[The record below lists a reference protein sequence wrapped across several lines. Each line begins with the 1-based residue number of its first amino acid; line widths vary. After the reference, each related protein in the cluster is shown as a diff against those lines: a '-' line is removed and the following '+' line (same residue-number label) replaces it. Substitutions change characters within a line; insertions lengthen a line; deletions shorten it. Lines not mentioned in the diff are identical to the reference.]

1 MKNKLILF
9 FIILISIFFTGCSA
23 IQIVEAENGM
33 LDLSNLNFDDST
45 IYKMRGEWKIVW
57 NEFLDPINDKEKIRN
72 LETIIQIPN
81 SWLETEI
88 DGETV
93 NSNGFGTLI
102 LDLKTDKTSNIDL
115 AIESTY
121 ISSAFKGYING
132 NEIFSNGK
140 PGQTLESSIEQ
151 WHPEIG
157 YIHIDKDKDTNQFLI
172 HFSGF
177 THRRFSIKDFYIGSK
192 EAIEKHKFQ
201 RLYLD
206 LFMFGLL
213 TIMGLYHI
221 GIFMMRKTDT
231 ASLWFGFLSLSI
243 SLRTIITGD
252 RFINK
257 LFPDISMK
265 IFMKTAYL
273 SIYLIIIF
281 LVLYIFTAFNDKKI
295 TVFSKI
301 VIISYILFI
310 FATLI
315 LPLKI
320 YDLFLL
326 PFEIMVLLIF
336 ISIIHIL
343 INGVKKKKTG
353 TSLMLL
359 SILIFILASVN
370 SILHENGI
378 INSVSLVSFS
388 FLFLLLSQSYILAK
402 RMTAA
407 SILSEQLAKENMI
420 INEKLTI
427 QNKSLEKKVEIRTN
441 EITLINEK
449 LNTSNQELL
458 KSLEIIDKS
467 EKYFR
472 SFFENLPI
480 GIFKYSSKN
489 GFLAANP
496 KLTKLLKFPN
506 VNELITTL
514 NSNEYFMFT
523 NKQEWFLFIN
533 ELNNLDK
540 EQNKK
545 RVKMIQRDGNII
557 TTELIY
563 RLSDKN
569 ENELI
574 IEGTISDIS
583 KQVAMEKK
591 MHKHATTDSLTK
603 LYNRHVFSDYMD
615 NIKSG
620 SYLFIIDID
629 NFKNINDTYGHDTGD
644 IILIKLAETLTSI
657 CGSKYFVA
665 RIGGE
670 EFAIIANDISESNIK
685 LLANRILKAI
695 RNTYIPYKFEK
706 TITYTVSI
714 GVSKT
719 YKNMNNK
726 DLFKLADNAL
736 YKSKDNGKNQVQYI
750 I

>member
-1 MKNKLILF
+1 
-9 FIILISIFFTGCSA
+9 
-23 IQIVEAENGM
+23 
-33 LDLSNLNFDDST
+33 
-45 IYKMRGEWKIVW
+45 
-57 NEFLDPINDKEKIRN
+57 
-72 LETIIQIPN
+72 
-81 SWLETEI
+81 
-88 DGETV
+88 
-93 NSNGFGTLI
+93 
-102 LDLKTDKTSNIDL
+102 
-115 AIESTY
+115 
-121 ISSAFKGYING
+121 
-132 NEIFSNGK
+132 
-140 PGQTLESSIEQ
+140 
-151 WHPEIG
+151 
-157 YIHIDKDKDTNQFLI
+157 
-172 HFSGF
+172 
-177 THRRFSIKDFYIGSK
+177 
-192 EAIEKHKFQ
+192 
-201 RLYLD
+201 
-206 LFMFGLL
+206 
-213 TIMGLYHI
+213 
-221 GIFMMRKTDT
+221 
-231 ASLWFGFLSLSI
+231 
-243 SLRTIITGD
+243 
-252 RFINK
+252 
-257 LFPDISMK
+257 
-265 IFMKTAYL
+265 
-273 SIYLIIIF
+273 
-281 LVLYIFTAFNDKKI
+281 
-295 TVFSKI
+295 
-301 VIISYILFI
+301 
-310 FATLI
+310 
-315 LPLKI
+315 
-320 YDLFLL
+320 
-326 PFEIMVLLIF
+326 
-336 ISIIHIL
+336 
-343 INGVKKKKTG
+343 
-353 TSLMLL
+353 MLL

-591 MHKHATTDSLTK
+591 LHKHATTDSLTK